1 MGRRR
6 LRRAKKRSQPKGS
19 ITIEDTVSYK
29 HLIPGEEYTIKG
41 ILMDKS
47 TGEPFLSGGKEVTAE
62 VTFIPEQPDGEIR
75 VTFTFEAGDITEVTE
90 IVVFERLYRDGM
102 ELAVHADLED
112 EGQTV
117 KLTPPAPDVP
127 QTGDNSNPGF
137 WIGLGAVALG
147 GLVAC
152 VIIHLKKKKG
162 DENE

>member
-152 VIIHLKKKKG
+152 VISHLKKKKG